1 MKGWFIT
8 FEGCDG
14 CGKSTQLTRLREYLE
29 AANVPF
35 IFTREPG
42 GGKIS
47 EGIREILLNG
57 KNAEMSDE
65 CEALLYAASRAQH
78 IRDRV
83 APALEEGKVV
93 VCDRYVDSSF
103 AYQAHARGL
112 GMEFVSKINAF
123 ALESFLPDLT
133 FFIDLSPE
141 EAFIRKRGAD
151 ANDRIEQAG
160 IEFHNRVYQGY
171 LSVAKANPDR
181 FVVLNGRQ
189 TIDEIAADV
198 RKALETKGIVC
209 LK

>member
-14 CGKSTQLTRLREYLE
+14 CGKSTQLEHLRKFLE
-29 AANVPF
+29 ENKVAH

-42 GGKIS
+42 GGRIS

-78 IRDRV
+78 IHDRIE
-83 APALEEGKVV
+83 PALQEGKVV

-103 AYQAHARGL
+103 AYQAYARGL
-112 GMEFVSKINAF
+112 GMEFVSKINHF
-123 ALESFLPDLT
+123 ALDQFLPDLT

-141 EAFIRKRGAD
+141 EAFARKHGAD
-151 ANDRIEQAG
+151 ENDRMEQAG
-160 IEFHNRVYQGY
+160 LAFHKKVYEGY
-171 LSVAKANPDR
+171 LAVAKAYPKR
-181 FVVLNGRQ
+181 VVVLNGRQ
-189 TIDEIAADV
+189 TIEQIARDV
-198 RKALETKGIVC
+198 QSALYNRGVVTK
-209 LK
+209 

>member
-14 CGKSTQLTRLREYLE
+14 CGKSTQLTKLKKYLE
-29 AANVPF
+29 DKGVDF

-42 GGKIS
+42 GGRIS

-83 APALEEGKVV
+83 APGLEAGKVV

-103 AYQAHARGL
+103 AYQAYARGL

-123 ALESFLPDLT
+123 ALEKYRPDLT
-133 FFIDLSPE
+133 VFIDLTPE
-141 EAFIRKRGAD
+141 AAFMRKHGVD
-151 ANDRIEQAG
+151 ENDRLEQAG
-160 IEFHNRVYQGY
+160 MAFHKRVYEGY
-171 LSVAKANPDR
+171 KAVAKAEPDR
-181 FVVLNGRQ
+181 VVCVDGNQ
-189 TIDEIAADV
+189 TPQEIFEQV
-198 RKALETKGIVC
+198 VKTLKERGC
-209 LK
+209 L